1 VFSVYMY
8 ERMYVRNVG
17 RYVSTVCTFGV
28 RMYMLACL
36 FVCMFVLCTCVRM
49 WVCEVMYP
57 MLYVCMYVGT
67 YARTCVCTYVRM
79 YRIRLNSI

>member
-1 VFSVYMY
+1 MKIIYVFSYVRDGYAMCLCVYMY

-36 FVCMFVLCTCVRM
+36 RM
-49 WVCEVMYP
+49 
-57 MLYVCMYVGT
+57 YVCIM
-67 YARTCVCTYVRM
+67 CVCTYVGM
-79 YRIRLNSI
+79 